1 MLTITLVRHGN
12 TNANNERWIQG
23 QLGKQKNK
31 QNSCPERFLSDT
43 ELNDNGLKQAKQC
56 GERLKNERFDHVY
69 CSDLKRCRQTA
80 SEILV
85 FHESLTI
92 EYRPGLREADF
103 GKLSGLPIKALS
115 HEAARLKVS
124 YDQAAAVHGGETR
137 MTFET
142 RIIQTFETIVKDAK
156 EKGYTSILIVTHGG
170 PLRCLAAYWEQQ
182 KYQVMDTS
190 IRISTVPH
198 GNTAV
203 TKITIDANGKGFIY
217 VFNDSSH
224 LDAQNTA
231 NDPPPAV

>member
-1 MLTITLVRHGN
+1 MCV
-12 TNANNERWIQG
+12 
-23 QLGKQKNK
+23 
-31 QNSCPERFLSDT
+31 CVC
-43 ELNDNGLKQAKQC
+43 AK
-56 GERLKNERFDHVY
+56 
-69 CSDLKRCRQTA
+69 TA

-137 MTFET
+137 VTFET

-170 PLRCLAAYWEQQ
+170 PLRCLAAYWKQQ
-182 KYQVMDTS
+182 GYQVMDTS

-203 TKITIDANGKGFIY
+203 TKITIDDSGKGFIY
-217 VFNDSSH
+217 EFNDSSH
-224 LDAQNTA
+224 LDAQNAA